1 MPRRLLVAFLAGAA
15 MVPAFAPFEWFP
27 LALAALAV
35 LVHLWLAAPGPR
47 AAAALGFAFGMGMF
61 LVGVSWVYI
70 SLHRY
75 GAMPAPLAAIASVG
89 FCAILAAYAAL
100 AGALQAKFRVP
111 PALRAALVIPALWT
125 LGEWLRATLF
135 TGFPWLSLGTA
146 ALDTPLAGLAPL
158 GGVYAVSL
166 AAASAAGLLWCVA
179 TGQARWAAAAAF
191 AILGVTG
198 AVLRQFEWTVPAG
211 APFAANL
218 VQGNVPQDLKFDP
231 ARYARTLEVHARL
244 AEASGARLIV
254 LPETAVPRMLDS
266 VDPAYLER
274 LRAAAARNGGDLLL
288 GAPTRLASGGYFNS
302 VVSLGASP
310 SQRYHKQHLV
320 PFGEFVPP
328 GFGWI
333 VRVLQIPL
341 ADFSRGAPEQRPLA
355 VAGQRI
361 AVNICYEDAY
371 GGRAD
376 PPVAGGDAA
385 GERLQRRLVRR
396 LARAGAAPADRARA
410 RAGDRAH
417 APHGDQHRHHGG
429 DRARRRRAGAPAAVR
444 RRAAGGRGA
453 RLCRRHAL
461 RALRRR
467 AGARPVRG
475 APRLRRRRRPRAAQP
490 VESAPAMLTFQ
501 QLILRLNE
509 FWDRQGCVLLQPYD
523 MEVGAGTFHT
533 ATFLRAIGP
542 EPWNAAYVQPSRRP
556 KDGRYGENPN
566 RLQHYYQYQ
575 VVLKP
580 SPADIQERY
589 LASLAALGIDAME
602 HDIRFVEDDWESPT
616 LGAWGLGW
624 EVWLDGMEVTQFT
637 YFQEVGSLACKPV
650 LGEITYGLER
660 LAMTLQGKENVYDLV
675 WTAGARGSA
684 AVLYGDVY
692 HQNEVEQSRYNFELS
707 NAEMLIRHFG
717 DFEAEARRLIEAQCV
732 LPAYEMVMKSSHA
745 FNLLEARGA
754 ISVTERAAY
763 IARVRALARA
773 VAQAY
778 YDSREKLGFPM
789 GRS

>member
-1 MPRRLLVAFLAGAA
+1 MPRRLLVALLAGAA

-274 LRAAAARNGGDLLL
+274 LRAAAVAQRRRPAPRCAHAPRLGRLLQQRREP
-288 GAPTRLASGGYFNS
+288 GRLA
-302 VVSLGASP
+302 
-310 SQRYHKQHLV
+310 
-320 PFGEFVPP
+320 
-328 GFGWI
+328 
-333 VRVLQIPL
+333 L
-341 ADFSRGAPEQRPLA
+341 AALPQ
-355 VAGQRI
+355 
-361 AVNICYEDAY
+361 
-371 GGRAD
+371 
-376 PPVAGGDAA
+376 
-385 GERLQRRLVRR
+385 
-396 LARAGAAPADRARA
+396 AAPGALRRVRAARFRLDRARA
-410 RAGDRAH
+410 
-417 APHGDQHRHHGG
+417 
-429 DRARRRRAGAPAAVR
+429 
-444 RRAAGGRGA
+444 
-453 RLCRRHAL
+453 
-461 RALRRR
+461 
-467 AGARPVRG
+467 
-475 APRLRRRRRPRAAQP
+475 
-490 VESAPAMLTFQ
+490 
-501 QLILRLNE
+501 
-509 FWDRQGCVLLQPYD
+509 
-523 MEVGAGTFHT
+523 
-533 ATFLRAIGP
+533 
-542 EPWNAAYVQPSRRP
+542 
-556 KDGRYGENPN
+556 
-566 RLQHYYQYQ
+566 
-575 VVLKP
+575 
-580 SPADIQERY
+580 AD
-589 LASLAALGIDAME
+589 
-602 HDIRFVEDDWESPT
+602 P
-616 LGAWGLGW
+616 
-624 EVWLDGMEVTQFT
+624 
-637 YFQEVGSLACKPV
+637 
-650 LGEITYGLER
+650 
-660 LAMTLQGKENVYDLV
+660 
-675 WTAGARGSA
+675 
-684 AVLYGDVY
+684 
-692 HQNEVEQSRYNFELS
+692 
-707 NAEMLIRHFG
+707 
-717 DFEAEARRLIEAQCV
+717 ARRLFARR
-732 LPAYEMVMKSSHA
+732 ARA
-745 FNLLEARGA
+745 AAARGRRSA
-754 ISVTERAAY
+754 DRRQHLLRGCLRRA
-763 IARVRALARA
+763 
-773 VAQAY
+773 
-778 YDSREKLGFPM
+778 S
-789 GRS
+789 